1 MGLPIQKSEKSTIV
15 WASIRTILPTPLR
28 AERLPVRDLAARR
41 VARSSKVLI
50 GVRRPVPVAAPA
62 FETFLRIF
70 LAAGAKKK
78 KSHAPHPPTAR
89 ATRRRRGRPFVRG
102 ARGRP

>member
-1 MGLPIQKSEKSTIV
+1 MCFPIQKSARSTIAL
-15 WASIRTILPTPLR
+15 ASIRTILPPPLR

-50 GVRRPVPVAAPA
+50 GARRPVPVAALA

-70 LAAGAKKK
+70 LAAGQKKK
-78 KSHAPHPPTAR
+78 NRHARNPDAAQTLR
-89 ATRRRRGRPFVRG
+89 CRWRFLLKRQL
-102 ARGRP
+102 